1 MLMGGQEGGDGACQL
16 KNPSEILTFSTV
28 NLLIYLYLR
37 EIDAWALLS

>member
-28 NLLIYLYLR
+28 NLLYLR